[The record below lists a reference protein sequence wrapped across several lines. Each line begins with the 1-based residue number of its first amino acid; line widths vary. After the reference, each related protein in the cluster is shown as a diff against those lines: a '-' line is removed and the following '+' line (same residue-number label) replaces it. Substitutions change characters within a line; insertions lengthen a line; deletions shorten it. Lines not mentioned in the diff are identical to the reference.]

1 MAYMINREAP
11 QSGLANLLALRGRQG
26 DTELVHMSKPEIAA
40 LQSMGQMTVNP
51 ATGLP
56 EAFKLKDILP
66 TLATIGV
73 GMATGGLSALGSAAV
88 AGGTSLLVNKGDVG
102 KAAMDALMAFGGAS
116 LGKMMGG
123 AGDLTK
129 AGAEAGAQTAGQAAG
144 AEVGAQTAGQAAGA
158 GADLTGQA
166 AQATLEGASISGIPQ
181 TSAQLSKDVAGYS
194 LGAPTTGGL
203 QGLNT
208 PSLAGDM
215 GKNFG
220 ADLGKTLTS
229 APAPA
234 PYVPSPISR
243 VVAELG
249 GPEQLIPKSV
259 EQSLAGVPGA
269 VLEPGSK
276 EALIRAG
283 ISQGAPLTAYGTG
296 MMDVPKT
303 PEEDLGQRMEVAQG
317 RTETKTALKPQ
328 YTEEDIKDAFI
339 QDSSGVPINPLKFFE
354 YSATP
359 AQFRMVPRNE
369 GGSMGME
376 DATRYHG
383 PGMASGMVRG
393 SENGDGMSDDLLFE
407 VKGGGEIDKAALSK
421 DEYIVDAFTVAALGN
436 GSSDAG
442 AKILDEFREE
452 IRRKAYGNKKQ
463 PKQIDV
469 DFKVAR
475 V

>member
-102 KAAMDALMAFGGAS
+102 KAAMDALMAFGGAK
-116 LGKMMGG
+116 LGSMMGG
-123 AGDLTK
+123 AGEVGKDI
-129 AGAEAGAQTAGQAAG
+129 AASTAGEAAS
-144 AEVGAQTAGQAAGA
+144 QTVAPTLTQSATQAGQQGVSTLGGTSVAS
-158 GADLTGQA
+158 QA
-166 AQATLEGASISGIPQ
+166 AQQSVGPKGLELFGG
-181 TSAQLSKDVAGYS
+181 T
-194 LGAPTTGGL
+194 APTAAAPAGTSVFGTAL
-203 QGLNT
+203 PPPPPVT
-208 PSLAGDM
+208 APSPLS
-215 GKNFG
+215 
-220 ADLGKTLTS
+220 TLT
-229 APAPA
+229 
-234 PYVPSPISR
+234 
-243 VVAELG
+243 AELG
-249 GPEQLIPKSV
+249 GPKQLIPQAVEKSYL
-259 EQSLAGVPGA
+259 EGASKLTPFSREAGIRTALDTGVPT
-269 VLEPGSK
+269 
-276 EALIRAG
+276 
-283 ISQGAPLTAYGTG
+283 TAFATG

-303 PEEDLGQRMEVAQG
+303 PEEDLGERMEIAKS

-328 YTEEDIKDAFI
+328 YSEEDIKEAFI
-339 QDSSGVPINPLKFFE
+339 QDQNGVPINPLKFFE
-354 YSATP
+354 YSSTP
-359 AQFRMVPRNE
+359 AQFRMVPRNQ
-369 GGSMGME
+369 GGSMGMD

-393 SENGDGMSDDLLFE
+393 PDSGDGMSDNLLFR

-469 DFKVAR
+469 DLKVAR

>member
-26 DTELVHMSKPEIAA
+26 DTELVHMSKPEISA

-73 GMATGGLSALGSAAV
+73 GMATGGLSALGTAAV

-102 KAAMDALMAFGGAS
+102 KAAMDALMAFGGAK
-116 LGKMMGG
+116 LGSMMGG
-123 AGDLTK
+123 AELGK
-129 AGAEAGAQTAGQAAG
+129 AGAEA
-144 AEVGAQTAGQAAGA
+144 GAQTAGQAAGA

-166 AQATLEGASISGIPQ
+166 AQATGLDALGGTSLASQTAQQSVGPKGLELFGGTAPTAAAPAG
-181 TSAQLSKDVAGYS
+181 TSA
-194 LGAPTTGGL
+194 
-203 QGLNT
+203 
-208 PSLAGDM
+208 
-215 GKNFG
+215 FG
-220 ADLGKTLTS
+220 TALPPPPPVT
-229 APAPA
+229 A
-234 PYVPSPISR
+234 PSPLSTLS
-243 VVAELG
+243 AELG
-249 GPEQLIPKSV
+249 GPKQLIPQAV
-259 EQSLAGVPGA
+259 EQSYLEGASKLTPFSQEAGIRTALDTGVP
-269 VLEPGSK
+269 
-276 EALIRAG
+276 
-283 ISQGAPLTAYGTG
+283 TAAFATG

-421 DEYIVDAFTVAALGN
+421 DEYIIDAFTVAALGN

-469 DFKVAR
+469 NLEVAR

>member
-73 GMATGGLSALGSAAV
+73 GMATGGLSALGTAAV

-102 KAAMDALMAFGGAS
+102 KAAMDALMAFGGAK
-116 LGKMMGG
+116 LGSMMGG
-123 AGDLTK
+123 AELGK
-129 AGAEAGAQTAGQAAG
+129 AGAEAGAQTAGQATG
-144 AEVGAQTAGQAAGA
+144 V
-158 GADLTGQA
+158 GADLSGQ
-166 AQATLEGASISGIPQ
+166 QGVSTLGG
-181 TSAQLSKDVAGYS
+181 TS
-194 LGAPTTGGL
+194 LGSSVAQQSVGPKGLELLGGTTPTAAAPAGTSVFGTAL
-203 QGLNT
+203 PPPAPIAT
-208 PSLAGDM
+208 PSPLS
-215 GKNFG
+215 
-220 ADLGKTLTS
+220 TLS
-229 APAPA
+229 
-234 PYVPSPISR
+234 
-243 VVAELG
+243 AELG
-249 GPEQLIPKSV
+249 GPKQLIPQAV
-259 EQSLAGVPGA
+259 EQSYLEGASKLTPFSQEAGIRTALDTGVPTA
-269 VLEPGSK
+269 
-276 EALIRAG
+276 
-283 ISQGAPLTAYGTG
+283 AYGTG

-317 RTETKTALKPQ
+317 RTETKAALKPQ

-393 SENGDGMSDDLLFE
+393 SDNGDGMSDDLLFE

-421 DEYIVDAFTVAALGN
+421 DEYIIDAFTVAALGN

-469 DFKVAR
+469 NLEVAR

>member
-40 LQSMGQMTVNP
+40 LQSMGQMTINP

-102 KAAMDALMAFGGAS
+102 KAAMDALMAFGGAQ
-116 LGKMMGG
+116 LGKMVGG

-129 AGAEAGAQTAGQAAG
+129 DIATKTAGEVTSQSVTPALTQAG
-144 AEVGAQTAGQAAGA
+144 GQAVPTLGGA
-158 GADLTGQA
+158 T
-166 AQATLEGASISGIPQ
+166 ISGIPQ
-181 TSAQLSKDVAGYS
+181 TSADIAGYS

-208 PSLAGDM
+208 ASVAGDLS
-215 GKNFG
+215 KI
-220 ADLGKTLTS
+220 GKTLTS
-229 APAPA
+229 APA

-269 VLEPGSK
+269 ALEPGSK

-283 ISQGAPLTAYGTG
+283 ISQGAPVTAYGTG

-303 PEEDLGQRMEVAQG
+303 PEEDLGQRMEVAKS

-328 YTEEDIKDAFI
+328 YTEEDIRAAFI
-339 QDSSGVPINPLKFFE
+339 QDQNGVPINPLKFFE
-354 YSATP
+354 YSSTP

-393 SENGDGMSDDLLFE
+393 SNNGDGMSDNLLFE

-421 DEYIVDAFTVAALGN
+421 DEYIIDAFTVAALGN

-469 DFKVAR
+469 NLEVAR

>member
-1 MAYMINREAP
+1 MAYMINRDAP

-102 KAAMDALMAFGGAS
+102 KAAMDALMAFGGAR
-116 LGKMMGG
+116 LGEMMGG
-123 AGDLTK
+123 AGKVSEDLITS
-129 AGAEAGAQTAGQAAG
+129 TAGEAAS
-144 AEVGAQTAGQAAGA
+144 QTVAPT
-158 GADLTGQA
+158 LTQSA
-166 AQATLEGASISGIPQ
+166 AQAGQQGVSTLGGASISGIPQ
-181 TSAQLSKDVAGYS
+181 TSAQLSADVAGYS

-208 PSLAGDM
+208 ASVAGDL
-215 GKNFG
+215 GKSFG
-220 ADLGKTLTS
+220 ADLGKTLT
-229 APAPA
+229 PA
-234 PYVPSPISR
+234 PYTPSPISR

-249 GPEQLIPKSV
+249 GPKQLIPKSI

-303 PEEDLGQRMEVAQG
+303 PEEDLGERMEIAKS
-317 RTETKTALKPQ
+317 RTETKTALRPE
-328 YTEEDIKDAFI
+328 YTEEDIRAAFI
-339 QDSSGVPINPLKFFE
+339 QDQNGVPINPLKFFE
-354 YSATP
+354 YSSTP
-359 AQFRMVPRNE
+359 AQFRMVPRNQ

-393 SENGDGMSDDLLFE
+393 PDSGDGMSDNLLFR

>member
-73 GMATGGLSALGSAAV
+73 GMATGGLSIPAQMAV
-88 AGGTSLLVNKGDVG
+88 AGGTSLLVNKGDMG
-102 KAAMDALMAFGGAS
+102 KAAMDALMAYGGAK
-116 LGKMMGG
+116 LGSMLGG
-123 AGDLTK
+123 ADVAGK
-129 AGAEAGAQTAGQAAG
+129 AGAEAAGQAAG
-144 AEVGAQTAGQAAGA
+144 QATGQATGQAVGAGAGLTGNAAGA
-158 GADLTGQA
+158 GLELGISGLPQS
-166 AQATLEGASISGIPQ
+166 AQA
-181 TSAQLSKDVAGYS
+181 AGYS
-194 LGAPTTGGL
+194 LGAPGGL

-208 PSLAGDM
+208 ASMAG
-215 GKNFG
+215 
-220 ADLGKTLTS
+220 DLGKSTASMAGELGKS
-229 APAPA
+229 VASAPA

-243 VVAELG
+243 IVGELG
-249 GPEQLIPKSV
+249 GPKQLIPKSI

-276 EALIRAG
+276 EALISAG
-283 ISQGAPLTAYGTG
+283 ISQAAPLAAYGTG

-303 PEEDLGQRMEVAQG
+303 PEEDLGQRMEVAKG

-328 YTEEDIKDAFI
+328 YSEEDIKDAFI

-354 YSATP
+354 YSSTP
-359 AQFRMVPRNE
+359 AQFRMVPRNQ

-393 SENGDGMSDDLLFE
+393 SENGDGMSDDLLFQ

-463 PKQIDV
+463 PKQIEV
-469 DFKVAR
+469 DFEIAR

>member
-102 KAAMDALMAFGGAS
+102 KAAMDALMAFGGAK
-116 LGKMMGG
+116 LGSMMGG
-123 AGDLTK
+123 AGEVGKDI
-129 AGAEAGAQTAGQAAG
+129 AASTAGEAAS
-144 AEVGAQTAGQAAGA
+144 QTVAPT
-158 GADLTGQA
+158 LTQSA
-166 AQATLEGASISGIPQ
+166 AQAGQQAVPTLGGATISGIPQ
-181 TSAQLSKDVAGYS
+181 TSAQLSADVAGYS

-208 PSLAGDM
+208 ASVAGDL
-215 GKNFG
+215 GKSFG
-220 ADLGKTLTS
+220 ADLGKTLT
-229 APAPA
+229 PAPIA
-234 PYVPSPISR
+234 PPSPLSTLT
-243 VVAELG
+243 AELG
-249 GPEQLIPKSV
+249 GPKQLIPQAV
-259 EQSLAGVPGA
+259 EQSYLEGASKLTPFSQEAGIRTALDTGVP
-269 VLEPGSK
+269 
-276 EALIRAG
+276 
-283 ISQGAPLTAYGTG
+283 TAAFATG

-303 PEEDLGQRMEVAQG
+303 PEEDLGERMEIAKS

-328 YTEEDIKDAFI
+328 YSEQDIKEAFI
-339 QDSSGVPINPLKFFE
+339 QDQNGVPINPLKFFE
-354 YSATP
+354 YSSTP

-393 SENGDGMSDDLLFE
+393 SNNGDGMSDNLLFE

-421 DEYIVDAFTVAALGN
+421 DEYIIDAFTVAALGN

-469 DFKVAR
+469 NLEVAR

>member
-40 LQSMGQMTVNP
+40 LQSMGQMTINP

-102 KAAMDALMAFGGAS
+102 KAAMDALMAFGGAK
-116 LGKMMGG
+116 LGSMMGG

-129 AGAEAGAQTAGQAAG
+129 DIATKTAGEVTSQSVTPALTQSVTQAG
-144 AEVGAQTAGQAAGA
+144 GQAVPTLGGA
-158 GADLTGQA
+158 T
-166 AQATLEGASISGIPQ
+166 ISGIPQ
-181 TSAQLSKDVAGYS
+181 TSADIAGYS

-208 PSLAGDM
+208 ASVAGDL
-215 GKNFG
+215 GKI
-220 ADLGKTLTS
+220 GKTLT
-229 APAPA
+229 PA

-283 ISQGAPLTAYGTG
+283 ISQGAPVTAYGTG

-303 PEEDLGQRMEVAQG
+303 PEEDLGQRMEIAKS

-328 YTEEDIKDAFI
+328 YTEEDIRAAFI
-339 QDSSGVPINPLKFFE
+339 QDQNGVPINPLKFFE
-354 YSATP
+354 YSSTP

-393 SENGDGMSDDLLFE
+393 SDNGDGMSDNLLFE

-421 DEYIVDAFTVAALGN
+421 DEYIIDAFTVAALGN

-469 DFKVAR
+469 NLEVAR

>member
-102 KAAMDALMAFGGAS
+102 KAAMDALMAFGGAK
-116 LGKMMGG
+116 LGSMMGG
-123 AGDLTK
+123 AELGK
-129 AGAEAGAQTAGQAAG
+129 AGAEAS
-144 AEVGAQTAGQAAGA
+144 AQTAGQAAGA

-166 AQATLEGASISGIPQ
+166 AQATGLDALG
-181 TSAQLSKDVAGYS
+181 TS
-194 LGAPTTGGL
+194 GL
-203 QGLNT
+203 QQSALQGMQAPAT
-208 PSLAGDM
+208 FQQLAGQP
-215 GKNFG
+215 
-220 ADLGKTLTS
+220 AQQATAQALGPTQALAAANKPLAMAPSVGSSPLSTLT
-229 APAPA
+229 
-234 PYVPSPISR
+234 
-243 VVAELG
+243 AELG
-249 GPEQLIPKSV
+249 GPKQLIPQAVEKSYL
-259 EQSLAGVPGA
+259 EGASKLTPFSREAGIRTALDTGVPT
-269 VLEPGSK
+269 
-276 EALIRAG
+276 
-283 ISQGAPLTAYGTG
+283 TAFATG

-303 PEEDLGQRMEVAQG
+303 PEEDLGERMEIAKS

-328 YTEEDIKDAFI
+328 YSEEDIKEAFI
-339 QDSSGVPINPLKFFE
+339 QDQNGVPINPLKFFE
-354 YSATP
+354 YSSTP
-359 AQFRMVPRNE
+359 AQFRMVPRNQ
-369 GGSMGME
+369 GGSMGMD

-393 SENGDGMSDDLLFE
+393 PDSGDGMSDNLLFR